1 MPSESLLKG
10 GEFMFPW
17 NLFPFNKDMKNKLQH
32 MQPDEIDQFI
42 KSILGNVMPSQS
54 GSSMNPLDSFSQYQ
68 AKSQSPQQGNTLNST
83 AFETH
88 DSVFVRI
95 PIKDESLL
103 KDLRIY
109 HTANQLMVEH
119 IPEKKSKHS
128 ITLPAMV
135 KKKGSTAKY
144 KDGIL
149 EIKLIKSY
157 DIHYSQIDVPEI

>member
-1 MPSESLLKG
+1 
-10 GEFMFPW
+10 
-17 NLFPFNKDMKNKLQH
+17 MK
-32 MQPDEIDQFI
+32 PDEIDQFI
-42 KSILGNVMPSQS
+42 KGILGNVMPSQS
-54 GSSMNPLDSFSQYQ
+54 GGTMNSQDIVNHYRPQPTQQ
-68 AKSQSPQQGNTLNST
+68 AHTLNST

-103 KDLRIY
+103 KEMRIY
-109 HTANQLMVEH
+109 HTANQLMVEN
-119 IPEKKSKHS
+119 IPEKDHKHS

-135 KKKGSTAKY
+135 KKKGSSAKY

-157 DIHYSQIDVPEI
+157 DIQYSQIDVTEI

>member
-1 MPSESLLKG
+1 MTKESLLKG
-10 GEFMFPW
+10 GKVMFPW
-17 NLFPFNKDMKNKLQH
+17 NFFPFNKDMKNKLQH
-32 MQPDEIDQFI
+32 MKPDEIDQFI
-42 KSILGNVMPSQS
+42 KGILGNVMPAQS
-54 GSSMNPLDSFSQYQ
+54 GTTMNPQDTVNHYRPQPSQQ
-68 AKSQSPQQGNTLNST
+68 ANPLNST

-103 KDLRIY
+103 KKMRIY
-109 HTANQLMVEH
+109 HTANKLMVEH
-119 IPEKKSKHS
+119 IPEQDNKHS

-135 KKKGSTAKY
+135 KKKGSSAKY

-157 DIHYSQIDVPEI
+157 DIQYSQIDVTEI

>member
-1 MPSESLLKG
+1 
-10 GEFMFPW
+10 MFPW

-32 MQPDEIDQFI
+32 MKPDEIDQFI
-42 KSILGNVMPSQS
+42 KGIMGNVMASQS
-54 GSSMNPLDSFSQYQ
+54 GSTLNPEDGINHYQSQPTQKGNPLHSS
-68 AKSQSPQQGNTLNST
+68 

-119 IPEKKSKHS
+119 IPKRDAKHS

-135 KKKGSTAKY
+135 KKKGSSAKY

-157 DIHYSQIDVPEI
+157 DIQYSQIDVTEI

>member
-1 MPSESLLKG
+1 ML
-10 GEFMFPW
+10 PW
-17 NLFPFNKDMKNKLQH
+17 SFFPFNKDMKNKMQH
-32 MQPDEIDQFI
+32 MKPDEIDQFI
-42 KSILGNVMPSQS
+42 KGIMGNVMPSQS
-54 GSSMNPLDSFSQYQ
+54 GGTLNSQDIVNHYRPQSS
-68 AKSQSPQQGNTLNST
+68 QQTNVLNST

-103 KDLRIY
+103 KGLQIY
-109 HTANQLMVEH
+109 HTANQLMVENF
-119 IPEKKSKHS
+119 PEHGNKHS

-135 KKKGSTAKY
+135 KKKGSSAKY

-157 DIHYSQIDVPEI
+157 DVQYSQIDVTEM

>member
-1 MPSESLLKG
+1 
-10 GEFMFPW
+10 MFPW
-17 NLFPFNKDMKNKLQH
+17 SFFPFNKDMKNKLQH
-32 MQPDEIDQFI
+32 MKPDEIDQFI
-42 KSILGNVMPSQS
+42 KGIMGNVMPSQS
-54 GSSMNPLDSFSQYQ
+54 G
-68 AKSQSPQQGNTLNST
+68 GTLNSEDIVNHYKPQSSHQTNVLKST

-103 KDLRIY
+103 KGLQIY
-109 HTANQLMVEH
+109 HTANQLMVEN
-119 IPEKKSKHS
+119 IPELGNKHS

-149 EIKLIKSY
+149 EIRLIKTY
-157 DIHYSQIDVPEI
+157 DIQYSQIDVTEI

>member
-1 MPSESLLKG
+1 
-10 GEFMFPW
+10 MFPF
-17 NLFPFNKDMKNKLQH
+17 NFFPFNKEMKNKLQH
-32 MQPDEIDQFI
+32 MKPDEIDQFI
-42 KSILGNVMPSQS
+42 KGILGNVMPAQS
-54 GSSMNPLDSFSQYQ
+54 GSTINSQDFVNQYRPQPSQQ
-68 AKSQSPQQGNTLNST
+68 ANSLNST

-109 HTANQLMVEH
+109 HTANQLMVEN
-119 IPEKKSKHS
+119 IPERDHKHT

-135 KKKGSTAKY
+135 KKKGSNAKF
-144 KDGIL
+144 KEGIL

-157 DIHYSQIDVPEI
+157 DIQYSQIDVTEI

>member
-1 MPSESLLKG
+1 
-10 GEFMFPW
+10 MFPW
-17 NLFPFNKDMKNKLQH
+17 SFFPFNKDMKNKLQH
-32 MQPDEIDQFI
+32 MKPDEIDQFI
-42 KSILGNVMPSQS
+42 KGIMGNVMPSQS
-54 GSSMNPLDSFSQYQ
+54 G
-68 AKSQSPQQGNTLNST
+68 GTLNTEDIVNHYKPQSSHQTNVLKST

-103 KDLRIY
+103 KGLQIY
-109 HTANQLMVEH
+109 HTANQLMVEN
-119 IPEKKSKHS
+119 IPELGNKHS

-149 EIKLIKSY
+149 EIRLIKTY
-157 DIHYSQIDVPEI
+157 DIQYSQIDVTEI

>member
-1 MPSESLLKG
+1 M
-10 GEFMFPW
+10 
-17 NLFPFNKDMKNKLQH
+17 FPFNFFPFHKEMKNKLQH
-32 MQPDEIDQFI
+32 MKPDEIDQFI
-42 KSILGNVMPSQS
+42 KGILGNVMPAQS
-54 GSSMNPLDSFSQYQ
+54 GSTINSQDFVNQYRPQPSQQ
-68 AKSQSPQQGNTLNST
+68 ANSLNST

-109 HTANQLMVEH
+109 HTATQLMVEN
-119 IPEKKSKHS
+119 IPERDHKHT

-135 KKKGSTAKY
+135 KKKGSNAKF
-144 KDGIL
+144 KEGIL

-157 DIHYSQIDVPEI
+157 DIQYSQIDVTEI

>member
-1 MPSESLLKG
+1 MPNEILLKG
-10 GEFMFPW
+10 GEFMFPF

-32 MQPDEIDQFI
+32 MKPDEIDKFI
-42 KSILGNVMPSQS
+42 KGILGNVIPDQS
-54 GSSMNPLDSFSQYQ
+54 GGTMNSQYNANQYRTQSSQQ
-68 AKSQSPQQGNTLNST
+68 ANTLNST

-95 PIKDESLL
+95 PIKDDSLL

-109 HTANQLMVEH
+109 HTANHLMVEN
-119 IPEKKSKHS
+119 IPERDHKHS

-135 KKKGSTAKY
+135 KKKGSSAKY

-149 EIKLIKSY
+149 EIKLIKTY
-157 DIHYSQIDVPEI
+157 DIQYSQIDVTEI

>member
-1 MPSESLLKG
+1 
-10 GEFMFPW
+10 MFPW
-17 NLFPFNKDMKNKLQH
+17 NIFPFNKDMKNKLQH
-32 MQPDEIDQFI
+32 MKPDEIDQFI
-42 KSILGNVMPSQS
+42 KGILGNVMPSQS
-54 GSSMNPLDSFSQYQ
+54 GETMNSQDIVNHYRPQPTQQ
-68 AKSQSPQQGNTLNST
+68 ANTLNST

-103 KDLRIY
+103 KEMRIY
-109 HTANQLMVEH
+109 HTANQLMVEN
-119 IPEKKSKHS
+119 IPEKDHKHS

-135 KKKGSTAKY
+135 KKKGSSAKY

-157 DIHYSQIDVPEI
+157 DIQYSQIDVTEI

>member
-1 MPSESLLKG
+1 VE
-10 GEFMFPW
+10 EVMFPW
-17 NLFPFNKDMKNKLQH
+17 SFFPFNKDMKNKLQH
-32 MQPDEIDQFI
+32 MKPDEIDQFI
-42 KSILGNVMPSQS
+42 KGIMGNVMPSQS
-54 GSSMNPLDSFSQYQ
+54 G
-68 AKSQSPQQGNTLNST
+68 GTLNTEDIVNHYKPQSSHQTNVLKST

-103 KDLRIY
+103 KGLQIY
-109 HTANQLMVEH
+109 HTANQLMVEN
-119 IPEKKSKHS
+119 IPELGNKHS

-149 EIKLIKSY
+149 EIRLIKTY
-157 DIHYSQIDVPEI
+157 DIQYSQIDVTEI

>member
-1 MPSESLLKG
+1 
-10 GEFMFPW
+10 MFPW
-17 NLFPFNKDMKNKLQH
+17 NLFPLNKDMKNKLQH
-32 MQPDEIDQFI
+32 MKPDEIDQFI
-42 KSILGNVMPSQS
+42 KGIMGNVMASQS
-54 GSSMNPLDSFSQYQ
+54 GGTLNPQDSIHHYQSQPTHKGNPL
-68 AKSQSPQQGNTLNST
+68 NSS

-95 PIKDESLL
+95 PIKDELLL

-109 HTANQLMVEH
+109 HTPNQLMVEH
-119 IPEKKSKHS
+119 IPERDAKHT

-135 KKKGSTAKY
+135 KKKGSSAKY

-157 DIHYSQIDVPEI
+157 DIHYSQIDVTEI

>member
-1 MPSESLLKG
+1 
-10 GEFMFPW
+10 MFPW

-32 MQPDEIDQFI
+32 INPDEIDQFI
-42 KSILGNVMPSQS
+42 KGIMGNVMSSQS
-54 GSSMNPLDSFSQYQ
+54 GGGTMNSQDMVNPYRTQ
-68 AKSQSPQQGNTLNST
+68 PTQQTNTLNST

-95 PIKDESLL
+95 PIKDEAML
-103 KDLRIY
+103 KKLQIY
-109 HTANQLMVEH
+109 HTPNQLMIEH
-119 IPEKKSKHS
+119 IPEKDQKHS

-135 KKKGSTAKY
+135 KKKGSSAKY

-157 DIHYSQIDVPEI
+157 DIQYSQIDVTEL

>member
-1 MPSESLLKG
+1 
-10 GEFMFPW
+10 MFPW

-32 MQPDEIDQFI
+32 MNPDEIDQFI
-42 KSILGNVMPSQS
+42 KGIMGNVMPSQS
-54 GSSMNPLDSFSQYQ
+54 GGAKNPQDVVNHFQSQ
-68 AKSQSPQQGNTLNST
+68 PTQQGKTLNSS

-109 HTANQLMVEH
+109 HTANQLMVDH
-119 IPEKKSKHS
+119 LPERDAKHS

-135 KKKGSTAKY
+135 KKKGSSAKY

-157 DIHYSQIDVPEI
+157 DIQYSQIDVSEI